1 VVDLREE
8 QASPDFPGYTFRWHR
23 DRYGRARRYLHAGPS
38 QKALQEE
45 RERINELTDR
55 RQGCTPIP
63 RLIATLAAAGG
74 IDAAALSKARGTLFR
89 AWPVWKHARCHEKVF
104 K

>member
-1 VVDLREE
+1 M
-8 QASPDFPGYTFRWHR
+8 AAPGAICTW
-23 DRYGRARRYLHAGPS
+23 GRRRRRC
-38 QKALQEE
+38 KKE

-55 RQGCTPIP
+55 RRGCTPIP
-63 RLIATLAAAGG
+63 RLIATQAAAGG